1 MGWLFNRNSSVDEV
15 DRVIEHFSN
24 NVMDDEIYDRKAL
37 RNSDVFTAVKI
48 LAGDVA
54 ASKIKSNNPEV
65 ERLLNTQPNELMTGF
80 SLKHVIMVNLL
91 LYGNAYVAIIRDE
104 VGRPVKLKFMET
116 IGTNVYFDEENYD
129 LIYNYTWNGENI
141 VVRKENVLHFKML
154 SEDGLMG
161 VSPLIALQ
169 REIALQ
175 NHGNKILLSFFKRGA
190 FSSGILTILEGKL
203 NKEAKEKIRKAWEE
217 ANNGSDNSSNTII
230 LDSTMKYDRLELDT
244 KVLDLVNNN
253 VYSTKQIA
261 KVFSIPLNR
270 FGMELVNSND
280 GDMNLEYIKSTL
292 KPYFVSIEEELN
304 MKLGGEHKVDG
315 SHLLEA
321 TFKEQAETLVEL
333 VETEIITKE
342 EAYARLFEG
351 GIEK

>member
-1 MGWLFNRNSSVDEV
+1 MAWLFNRNSSVGEV
-15 DRVIEHFSN
+15 DRVIEHFAN
-24 NVMDDEIYDRKAL
+24 NVMDDEVYDRKAL
-37 RNSDVFTAVKI
+37 RNSDIYTAVKI

-54 ASKIKSNNPEV
+54 SSKIKSDNPEL

-80 SLKHVIMVNLL
+80 TLKHVIMVSLL

-104 VGRPVKLKFMET
+104 VGRPIKLKFMET
-116 IGTNVYFDEENYD
+116 VGVNVYFDEENYD
-129 LIYNYTWNGENI
+129 LIYNYVWNGENI
-141 VVRKENVLHFKML
+141 VIDKKNVLHFKML

-161 VSPLIALQ
+161 VSPLISLQ

-190 FSSGILTILEGKL
+190 FSSGILTVLEGRL

-217 ANNGSDNSSNTII
+217 ANNGSDNSSNTMI
-230 LDSTMKYDRLELDT
+230 LDSTMKYERLEMDT

-261 KVFSIPLNR
+261 KVFGIPLNR
-270 FGMELVNSND
+270 FGMELINSND

-292 KPYFVSIEEELN
+292 VAYFTSIEEELN
-304 MKLGGEHKVDG
+304 VKLGAKHKIDY
-315 SHLLEA
+315 SHLLET
-321 TFKEQAETLVEL
+321 TFKEQAEVFIDLVEA
-333 VETEIITKE
+333 EIMSKE